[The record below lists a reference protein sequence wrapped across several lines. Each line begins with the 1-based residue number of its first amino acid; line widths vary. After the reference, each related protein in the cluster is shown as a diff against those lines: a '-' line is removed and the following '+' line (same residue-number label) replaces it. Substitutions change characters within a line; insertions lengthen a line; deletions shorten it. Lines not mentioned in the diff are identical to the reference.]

1 MIAPRHGA
9 MCASI
14 AALIAL
20 ALTGCAPK
28 AETPEVPPPTDDV
41 ATVPPEPAPA
51 AAAAPPSTVENP
63 ANTLYATAIAR
74 QDERLRRLRFLDSR
88 GLVEF
93 RWVDSEGKHFEQ
105 CDLRLHAVLPS
116 KASIQASHSLK
127 GPIARIG
134 SDGVRWWIFR
144 FDTKPTRLEVRP
156 FDRSTDLG
164 MAVVSPREALGLFGL
179 APYPPADLVAVREEG
194 DALIVE
200 PTDVAAL
207 SSEAM
212 QATHASPLRSLP
224 LRYRLDRSTLLP
236 TEITLLDPEGG
247 VAATCTLE
255 RYESAPADD
264 TSAGD
269 YPKVPT
275 KIKVVRPGNEHGES
289 SVSFSLDSPTA
300 RSAGIKPRLF
310 DLVELQSILQP
321 DDVIWDAGAVPLE
334 PEAPSAK

>member
-1 MIAPRHGA
+1 MIARRPGA
-9 MCASI
+9 RR
-14 AALIAL
+14 AALAAL
-20 ALTGCAPK
+20 AAALGAGCAPK
-28 AETPEVPPPTDDV
+28 AAPPD
-41 ATVPPEPAPA
+41 PEPSPENVTTTPA
-51 AAAAPPSTVENP
+51 EPVPAVAPPVAPNP
-63 ANTLYATAIAR
+63 ANALYATAIAR

-93 RWVDSEGKHFEQ
+93 RWTDADGKHFEQ
-105 CDLRLHAVLPS
+105 CDLRLHAVLPA

-127 GPIARIG
+127 GPLARIG

-144 FDTKPTRLEVRP
+144 FDTKPSRLEVRP

-179 APYPPADLVAVREEG
+179 APYPPADLVTVREDG
-194 DALIVE
+194 DALVVE
-200 PTDVAAL
+200 PIDPLAL

-212 QATHASPLRSLP
+212 QATQTSPLRSLP

-236 TEITLLDPEGG
+236 TEIALLDVDGT

-275 KIKVVRPGNEHGES
+275 KIKVVRPGNKLGES

-321 DDVIWDAGAVPLE
+321 DDVIWDAGAAPLE
-334 PEAPSAK
+334 PGAPSAK